1 MHSHSSGTPL
11 SLASATAPLAIS
23 QLSRRPFWLQSPD
36 SHSSGTPF
44 ASQSPDVE
52 QAAQSW
58 PAAMTQFS
66 SHEISQQL
74 GTAAQTASQ
83 HWAFWQNGPVEDC
96 EQGWSLGSPQAGCW
110 QSPPEASAAQLL
122 SHAESQQEA
131 STAQTAE
138 QQVASSHE
146 GVACAEKQLPA
157 PASPHFGM
165 QAAAAC
171 FTQAESHA
179 ASQHVMSIEHTSMQQ
194 LKSAQPGVFWATR
207 HESELPPHGEQI
219 TSAASAQSESHWV
232 LQQNSS
238 ELQSCWQQARSAQ

>member
-1 MHSHSSGTPL
+1 M
-11 SLASATAPLAIS
+11 
-23 QLSRRPFWLQSPD
+23 
-36 SHSSGTPF
+36 
-44 ASQSPDVE
+44 E

-58 PAAMTQFS
+58 PAAITQFS

-83 HWAFWQNGPVEDC
+83 HLAFWQNGPVEDC

-165 QAAAAC
+165 QAAAATELC
-171 FTQAESHA
+171 AGCGNPSAGSCLVAHPSPYCA
-179 ASQHVMSIEHTSMQQ
+179 DLACCQQ
-194 LKSAQPGVFWATR
+194 LCSSDEFCCSTQWDSLCAQAALVICSPCGGNSDSCLVAQKTPGCADFNCCIEVCSIDITCCEAAWDSA
-207 HESELPPHGEQI
+207 
-219 TSAASAQSESHWV
+219 
-232 LQQNSS
+232 
-238 ELQSCWQQARSAQ
+238 C